1 MDSSDEA
8 WVVDNVSLH
17 QYGWSVSTVGGAR
30 FDVPVRRGSNIQLA
44 YRPGQ
49 VHRRKL
55 PDSRVITL
63 LMWTVGADPGTGSTV
78 GLDQR
83 IQWNDNW
90 NFLRRLVYK
99 AYTHHGQVILGRRWR
114 LTQPTFPTTRVGD
127 ICIQGDPGVPLP
139 GVQSIYSNASAELTS
154 EMAPTMTG
162 RTRAEFQMDF
172 LLADPYF
179 YGAYVDVTLNVGEY
193 VYVWNDGNDTSGHAL
208 MEVNF
213 IGPLLNPVLTN
224 LSTEPDSWVKYT
236 AYINPV
242 KTVHLDVG
250 RFLATI
256 KPTNSSEIGTN
267 VVGMMSGYGARLWVN
282 LLPGANKLYLT
293 ADSGTGHATLRFRPP
308 YI

>member
-1 MDSSDEA
+1 MDSSEES
-8 WVVDNVSLH
+8 WLVDNVSLH
-17 QYGWSVSTVGGAR
+17 QFGWSVSTVGGAR
-30 FDVPVRRGSNIQLA
+30 YDVPPRRGSNIQLA

-55 PDSRVITL
+55 PDSRVITV
-63 LMWTVGADPGTGSTV
+63 LMWTVGADPATGSVV

-83 IQWNDNW
+83 VQWNDNW

-99 AYTHHGQVILGRRWR
+99 AYTHQGQVVLGRRWR

-139 GVQSIYSNASAELTS
+139 GSQLIYSNATAELTS
-154 EMAPTMTG
+154 DMAPQMTG

-179 YGAYVDVTLNVGEY
+179 YGAYVDVTLNAGDY
-193 VYVWNDGNDTSGHAL
+193 VYVWNDGNDTAGHAV
-208 MEVNF
+208 MEVDF

-224 LSTEPDSWVKYT
+224 FSTEPDSWVKYT
-236 AYINPV
+236 GYINPV

-256 KPTNSSEIGTN
+256 APTNSTVIGDN
-267 VVGMMSGYGARLWVN
+267 VVGMISGYGARLWVN
-282 LLPGANKLYLT
+282 LLPGMNKLMLT
-293 ADSGTGHATLRFRPP
+293 ATSGTGHVELRFRPP